1 MNLTEAL
8 KKIVAD
14 SRTSYGRLAERM
26 GYKKASSIG
35 DIVSRG
41 DTKVSILM
49 KICNELDYDII
60 IKPRGGSEVANRT
73 IVLNELPDRVDNRGS
88 YDRGK

>member
-1 MNLTEAL
+1 MNLTNAL
-8 KKIVAD
+8 KKMID
-14 SRTSYGRLAERM
+14 DCRTSYGRLAERM

-35 DIVSRG
+35 DIVARC

-49 KICNELDYDII
+49 RICDELDYDIVL
-60 IKPRGGSEVANRT
+60 KPRGGSEVANRT

-88 YDRGK
+88 YDRG